1 MLDDNLPTY
10 RLLPAPDDPP
20 HSFAYFSHNGSEP
33 VAVYLLKR
41 PPSRGRYALGLLD
54 AQCPSLVYA
63 EVVVKPEWSQASSTE
78 ARSSPVPLVPDA
90 FTLELCNPDLA
101 VAVKLRP
108 ASWNKSD
115 AWEFEVPETSFKLPS
130 ASRID
135 QDADNKSPV
144 AALAPR
150 VCFRWKRDS
159 RLTKDLTCYMC
170 GRTVAGTKS
179 KEPDITVAMFRATK
193 NQGAVTIYEPNLA
206 RVDVEDRKG
215 LELILL
221 MGAVAIRDLYLAHR
235 SDPFN
240 LASSAAA
247 GPQPVLASGALNDHP
262 PVARPPPQH
271 PHQPPLPP
279 PRQHQQQQPPLQPP
293 NGDAETRRLQAMM
306 AQEERERQRR
316 DHEEQMRIQRMLADE
331 EAHERRRREAE
342 VERETERLRR
352 QYGVPSPPPPQQQQQ
367 QQQRSAWPPNGGWW
381 QGPAPT
387 PPPPRP
393 NSVGDR
399 RKYSGPLNMLLH
411 GPYAQPASNGSGFF
425 HRADDR
431 RGRMQKK
438 RSVHF

>member
-1 MLDDNLPTY
+1 MSSL
-10 RLLPAPDDPP
+10 
-20 HSFAYFSHNGSEP
+20 FAYFSYNGSEP
-33 VAVYLLKR
+33 LAVYLLKR

-63 EVVVKPEWSQASSTE
+63 EVLVEPEWSQPTTTE
-78 ARSSPVPLVPDA
+78 TRSSPVPLVPDA
-90 FTLELCNPDLA
+90 FSLELFNPHLA

-135 QDADNKSPV
+135 QDDDNKPPV

-150 VCFRWKRDS
+150 VCFRWKRDG

-170 GRTVAGTKS
+170 GRSVAGTKS
-179 KEPDITVAMFRATK
+179 KEPDITVAMFRAAK

-221 MGAVAIRDLYLAHR
+221 LGAVAIRDLYLAHR

-240 LASSAAA
+240 LASSSSSSAAA
-247 GPQPVLASGALNDHP
+247 SSGPQPVLASGALACHP
-262 PVARPPPQH
+262 PVTRPTPQH
-271 PHQPPLPP
+271 AAQPPLAP
-279 PRQHQQQQPPLQPP
+279 PRQQQPPPP
-293 NGDAETRRLQAMM
+293 NSDAETRRLRAMM

-316 DHEEQMRIQRMLADE
+316 DQEEQMRIQRMLADE
-331 EAHERRRREAE
+331 EASERRRREAE

-352 QYGVPSPPPPQQQQQ
+352 QYGVPPPPQQQP
-367 QQQRSAWPPNGGWW
+367 PPNRGWW
-381 QGPAPT
+381 QGPAQT
-387 PPPPRP
+387 PPPPPPPARP

-399 RKYSGPLNMLLH
+399 RKYSGRLNMLLH
-411 GPYAQPASNGSGFF
+411 GPYAQPGSNGSGFF
-425 HRADDR
+425 HRGGDDR
-431 RGRMQKK
+431 RGRMLKK